1 MMHVPM
7 FFAVLLVLAVV
18 SGLGFF
24 FFQFRLESASRN
36 RNDVK
41 EPVPV
46 VSPQA
51 DRTLVPVV
59 SLQADRTLVPVVSP
73 QVGNQND
80 SVASHDSVGRVLL
93 FFSSYPSEDHF
104 FFLDMIWPKI
114 LSRSDFLSNADI
126 LVYVGGTL
134 KGGVRVDQWT
144 RVVQNL
150 PSFRSKRLIHE
161 DENPGFQQGAMK
173 VVSSALHKGW

>member
-46 VSPQA
+46 VSP
-51 DRTLVPVV
+51 
-59 SLQADRTLVPVVSP
+59 QADRTLVPVVSP